1 MLYFLFLLMGIVP
14 LPYMMNGEL
23 FPEECKSAASSL
35 STATM
40 WLMSFVVSKINVN
53 LQTVLGYSGTYF
65 LYGSLCTLGTVYII
79 FGVPE
84 TKGKT
89 PEEILDYFSIGKKE
103 KKIENNLEGNWI
115 GLKSHDNHAFAVSHL
130 QDESPS
136 ARSS

>member
-1 MLYFLFLLMGIVP
+1 MLYNLLIFIGICP
-14 LPYMMNGEL
+14 LPFMMNGEI
-23 FPEECKSAASSL
+23 FPEECKSAASGL
-35 STATM
+35 STATA
-40 WLMSFVVSKINVN
+40 WLTAFIVSKTVVN
-53 LQTVLGYSGTYF
+53 LQAVLGYSGTYF

-89 PEEILDYFSIGKKE
+89 PEEILDYFSISKKE

>member
-65 LYGSLCTLGTVYII
+65 LYGAFCTLGIVYIF

-89 PEEILDYFSIGKKE
+89 PEEILQYFRIGQKQRNESSESKGTDF
-103 KKIENNLEGNWI
+103 KDNNVF
-115 GLKSHDNHAFAVSHL
+115 GLSYKQYPMAY
-130 QDESPS
+130 
-136 ARSS
+136 RG

>member
-40 WLMSFVVSKINVN
+40 WLMSFVVSKINVD
-53 LQTVLGYSGTYF
+53 LQAVLGYSGTYF
-65 LYGSLCTLGTVYII
+65 LYGAFCMLGTVYIF

-89 PEEILDYFSIGKKE
+89 PEEILQYFRIGQKQTN
-103 KKIENNLEGNWI
+103 ENVEC
-115 GLKSHDNHAFAVSHL
+115 KVVDFQDNNVYVLSYT
-130 QDESPS
+130 QYMERDGY
-136 ARSS
+136 

>member
-1 MLYFLFLLMGIVP
+1 MGIVP

-40 WLMSFVVSKINVN
+40 WLMSFVVAKINVN

-65 LYGSLCTLGTVYII
+65 LYGAFCTLGIVYIF

-89 PEEILDYFSIGKKE
+89 PAEILQYFQIGQKQSSECKVTDS
-103 KKIENNLEGNWI
+103 KDNNVY
-115 GLKSHDNHAFAVSHL
+115 GLSYKQYPMSYWG
-130 QDESPS
+130 
-136 ARSS
+136 

>member
-40 WLMSFVVSKINVN
+40 WLMSFVVAKINVN

>member
-40 WLMSFVVSKINVN
+40 WLMSVVVSKINVD
-53 LQTVLGYSGTYF
+53 LQVALGYSGTYF
-65 LYGSLCTLGTVYII
+65 LYGAFCTLGTVYIF

-89 PEEILDYFSIGKKE
+89 PEEILQYFRTGQKQTN
-103 KKIENNLEGNWI
+103 ENVEC
-115 GLKSHDNHAFAVSHL
+115 KVVDFQDNNVYVLSYT
-130 QDESPS
+130 QYMERDGY
-136 ARSS
+136 